1 MHIKNIIR
9 FINCLLA
16 ILQICRI
23 CVLWQNRP
31 LFSPV
36 ERQGTFPDSELA
48 QQTFWTTDAID
59 SFDGGLTKDRTPEHP
74 SNSRTILN
82 LDDTATT
89 MIWAYP
95 WISDL
100 ISASFDRTDLDFQLL
115 AIRTETPLRVGLPLS
130 RNLDLTDLE
139 ELLKSIAS
147 SSFLRLSFFQ
157 GSSRIFG
164 TQIEIPSP
172 FCLQSRT

>member
-115 AIRTETPLRVGLPLS
+115 AIRTETPLR
-130 RNLDLTDLE
+130 
-139 ELLKSIAS
+139 LLKSIAS